1 MSNSKKN
8 RITKRMLISIISSY
22 QQCFDVK
29 PPSKHFENLDILST
43 STPKKRG
50 ISPCTGAD
58 DSLLSKIAKFR
69 LEDSFS
75 EPENTSYFFGGLL
88 DSPSSS
94 DINMLHINNKLT
106 KRISPATKKTCLKE
120 LINNEDMSDVTINAF
135 CVSKVSN
142 YLFTMQLSRL

>member
-1 MSNSKKN
+1 
-8 RITKRMLISIISSY
+8 MLISIISSY

-58 DSLLSKIAKFR
+58 DSLLCKRAKFR

-75 EPENTSYFFGGLL
+75 EPENAFILVAFWIVHRLMILICSTTLTSLPKEYHLL
-88 DSPSSS
+88 LRGP
-94 DINMLHINNKLT
+94 T
-106 KRISPATKKTCLKE
+106 
-120 LINNEDMSDVTINAF
+120 
-135 CVSKVSN
+135 
-142 YLFTMQLSRL
+142 

>member
-1 MSNSKKN
+1 MSYFLKLGGCRNFWGHDELKPVWWPEDIPFVCISNSKKN

-58 DSLLSKIAKFR
+58 VFYLVKRAKFR

-75 EPENTSYFFGGLL
+75 EPENTSYFGGIL
-88 DSPSSS
+88 DNPSSN

-106 KRISPATKKTCLKE
+106 KRISA
-120 LINNEDMSDVTINAF
+120 
-135 CVSKVSN
+135 
-142 YLFTMQLSRL
+142 